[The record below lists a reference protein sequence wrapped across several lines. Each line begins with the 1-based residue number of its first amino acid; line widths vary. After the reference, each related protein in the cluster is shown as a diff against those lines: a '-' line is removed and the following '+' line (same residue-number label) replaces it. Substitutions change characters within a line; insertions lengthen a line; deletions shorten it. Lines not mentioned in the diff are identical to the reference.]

1 MPDNTTLHPLRQLL
15 LRSRHELAGA
25 KFAPFAGWE
34 MPLQYA
40 GIPSEHAA
48 VRTHAGVFDV
58 SHMGR
63 VRVQGPDAARAIRS
77 VSTWDATQLAAG
89 ASHYSLYCNEDGGIA
104 DDLLVYRM
112 NDDRW
117 LLVHNAANAAPDYAR
132 LRPVTATA
140 EDVTDATVM
149 LAVQGP
155 AALGILSTM
164 LESDLEALPAHSCT
178 LVRRPNGAVFV
189 GRTGYTGEDGAEC
202 VTDAATGAWLWDALL
217 AAGVTPCGLGARDT
231 LRLEASLPLHG
242 HEITSATHPYEAG
255 LGWTV
260 TLDDGAAFTGREA
273 LARLRKTPAARR
285 LVSLRCAER
294 AVLRAGYA
302 VRDPAS
308 GAQLGTLT
316 SGAFSPTL
324 RVGIG
329 MAYLPA
335 ARRAADTV
343 LAVEVRQRRIPI
355 TVVRRP
361 IYRRRS

>member
-1 MPDNTTLHPLRQLL
+1 MPDYTTPRPLQQLL
-15 LRSRHELAGA
+15 LRPRHALAGA
-25 KFAPFAGWE
+25 KFAAFAGWE

-63 VRVQGPDAARAIRS
+63 VRVQGQDAAGAIRS

-104 DDLLVYRM
+104 DDLLLYRV
-112 NDDRW
+112 DYDRW

-132 LRPVTATA
+132 VRAVAESA
-140 EDVTDATVM
+140 EDVTDTTVM

-155 AALGILSTM
+155 AALGILSTL
-164 LESDLEALPAHSCT
+164 LEFALEALPAHACR
-178 LVRRPNGAVFV
+178 LIHGPHGNVFV
-189 GRTGYTGEDGAEC
+189 GHTGYTGEDGAEC
-202 VTDAATGAWLWDALL
+202 VTDAVTGVWLWDALL

-260 TLDDGAAFTGREA
+260 TLDDGAAFTGLAA
-273 LARLRKTPAARR
+273 LARLRERAAVRR
-285 LVSLRCAER
+285 LVSLRCDER

-308 GAQLGTLT
+308 GTQVGTLT

-329 MAYLPA
+329 MAYLPLARCA
-335 ARRAADTV
+335 AGTV
-343 LAVEVRQRRIPI
+343 LAVEIRQRRIPI

-361 IYRRRS
+361 IYKRRS